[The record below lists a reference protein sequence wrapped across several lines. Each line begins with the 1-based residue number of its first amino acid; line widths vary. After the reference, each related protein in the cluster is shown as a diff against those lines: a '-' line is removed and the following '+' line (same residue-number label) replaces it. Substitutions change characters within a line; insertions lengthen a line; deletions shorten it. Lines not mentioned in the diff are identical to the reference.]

1 MGLRLLAR
9 QNKHSAGDTMT
20 ATVRFGFIGAVVL
33 GVGVFA
39 ALAQEK
45 SPASSANPQT
55 DHGAATTQHTLLTPN
70 DVKWVDAPP
79 VFPRGAKFAVVEG
92 DPKTAGQLVS
102 FRVKMPD
109 GYKIPPHFHPA
120 DEHVIVLQGTF
131 NMGMGDKLDQNAT
144 KPLEAGSFAVMPK
157 GQHHY
162 AWTKGETIVQ
172 VYAVGPWGLT
182 YVNPADDPR
191 STKNAK
197 M

>member
-1 MGLRLLAR
+1 
-9 QNKHSAGDTMT
+9 
-20 ATVRFGFIGAVVL
+20 
-33 GVGVFA
+33 
-39 ALAQEK
+39 
-45 SPASSANPQT
+45 
-55 DHGAATTQHTLLTPN
+55 
-70 DVKWVDAPP
+70 
-79 VFPRGAKFAVVEG
+79 
-92 DPKTAGQLVS
+92 
-102 FRVKMPD
+102 MPD

-131 NMGMGDKLDQNAT
+131 NMGMGDKLDQSAS
-144 KPLEAGSFAVMPK
+144 KPLGAGSFAIMPK

-191 STKNAK
+191 NAKNAK

>member
-1 MGLRLLAR
+1 MRASTKMG
-9 QNKHSAGDTMT
+9 
-20 ATVRFGFIGAVVL
+20 VIGAFALV
-33 GVGVFA
+33 VGVA

-45 SPASSANPQT
+45 TAASGSAAQT
-55 DHGAATTQHTLLTPN
+55 EARAAVATQHTLLTPN

-79 VFPRGAKFAVVEG
+79 VFPRGAKFALVEG

-157 GQHHY
+157 GEHHY

-191 STKNAK
+191 NAKNAK